1 MWYPVNWY
9 KGYYGPGMIYAGITL
24 FSPPRERTKTMQA
37 EIQTASFWRR
47 AAAWFLDLILL
58 AVITA
63 GVMYLMSILVNY
75 DKYSDIVNDTYVR
88 YEEEYGVDF
97 DLTPEAY
104 EALSEADRKAWDDAY
119 AALIADEEALQ
130 AYNLTVNLIMLMT
143 TVGVLVS
150 MLILHLLVPLL
161 LKNGRTLGKKV
172 MGLGVIRYDGV
183 KMSTLQLFI
192 RTILGRFTIETMIPV
207 YIVLMMLWGTIGII
221 GPGILLLLLIIQL
234 VCLFAGRNNAAIHDR
249 LAGTVVVDM
258 LCQRVFESTE
268 ELVAYTQREHAERA
282 ARQDY

>member
-1 MWYPVNWY
+1 
-9 KGYYGPGMIYAGITL
+9 
-24 FSPPRERTKTMQA
+24 MQA

-104 EALSEADRKAWDDAY
+104 EALSEAARKAWDDAY